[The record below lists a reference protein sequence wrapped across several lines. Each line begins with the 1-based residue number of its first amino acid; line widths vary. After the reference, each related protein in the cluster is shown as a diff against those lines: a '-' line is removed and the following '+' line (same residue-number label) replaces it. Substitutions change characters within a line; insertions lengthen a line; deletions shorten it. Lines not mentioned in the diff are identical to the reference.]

1 MRIES
6 IAANARQILQLV
18 LLEDEAMSARESV
31 VGHAIDQLRV
41 MQDDFGH
48 MIEDL
53 LQRSDRRL
61 QSMDSVH
68 VGSPTM
74 AATKRSKR
82 VTSAS
87 GLRRP
92 SHLAANGGKRSREHQ
107 SKWTLFAS

>member
-82 VTSAS
+82 
-87 GLRRP
+87 
-92 SHLAANGGKRSREHQ
+92 
-107 SKWTLFAS
+107 